1 MKKYTDLPYVR
12 EFVRLCDIGDRQGF
26 HERNGGNLSYHLTDA
41 EIKASRPLLRGRKP
55 GPWTDVD
62 PKGDV
67 AVPSLGGHWFLVTG
81 SGKFFRNVSWD
92 TEASVALCELDK
104 AGAHYRVLWGL
115 RDGGRPT
122 SEFSSHLM
130 NHEIKFRISGGK
142 VRVIYHAH
150 PVNLIAMTFIVP
162 LKDRDFSRA
171 LWQIMTECPVIF
183 PKGVGVV
190 PWMVPGKGEIAKATS
205 KLMEKYDIVVW
216 AHHGLFCAGTTFD
229 RAFGLMETV
238 EKSAEIYM
246 KVAATGK
253 KRLSTI
259 TDAGIRKIIKAFGL
273 EDFSTKFLR

>member
-1 MKKYTDLPYVR
+1 MKTYTDLPYVR

-26 HERNGGNLSYHLTDA
+26 HERNGGNLSYHLSDA
-41 EIKASRPLLRGRKP
+41 EIKASKPLLRGRKP

-130 NHEIKFRISGGK
+130 NHEVKFRASGGCASSTT
-142 VRVIYHAH
+142 RI
-150 PVNLIAMTFIVP
+150 PRTS
-162 LKDRDFSRA
+162 SR
-171 LWQIMTECPVIF
+171 
-183 PKGVGVV
+183 
-190 PWMVPGKGEIAKATS
+190 
-205 KLMEKYDIVVW
+205 
-216 AHHGLFCAGTTFD
+216 
-229 RAFGLMETV
+229 
-238 EKSAEIYM
+238 
-246 KVAATGK
+246 
-253 KRLSTI
+253 
-259 TDAGIRKIIKAFGL
+259 
-273 EDFSTKFLR
+273 